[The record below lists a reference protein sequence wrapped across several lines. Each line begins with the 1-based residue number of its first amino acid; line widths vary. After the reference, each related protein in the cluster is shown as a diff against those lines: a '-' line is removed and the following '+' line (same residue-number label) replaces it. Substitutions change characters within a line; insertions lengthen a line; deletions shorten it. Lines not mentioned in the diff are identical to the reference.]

1 MPYITDENDFI
12 ELTSEQADRLYQLH
26 WKAYVLRMDVDELRK
41 EQNVIA
47 PDSSDYIFI
56 CYGLRQTKLYKEIL
70 I

>member
-12 ELTSEQADRLYQLH
+12 ELTSEQADKLYQLH

-56 CYGLRQTKLYKEIL
+56 CNGLGQTKLYKEIL